1 MVSLS
6 RLFGYKLK
14 FITSRQIR
22 NFVRQ
27 FPSTPKVQRLRAI
40 TYIWFGL
47 FPFRS
52 PLLRESH
59 LLSFPEGTQMFQFP
73 SLTSITYI
81 FSNRYPD
88 ITQDRFPHS
97 EISGSKPVQRL
108 PEAYRSLPRLSSPP
122 GTKASTIC
130 PLQLDH
136 KTLFNY
142 QRTS

>member
-22 NFVRQ
+22 NFVQQ

-59 LLSFPEGTQMFQFP
+59 LLSFPKGT
-73 SLTSITYI
+73 
-81 FSNRYPD
+81 
-88 ITQDRFPHS
+88 
-97 EISGSKPVQRL
+97 
-108 PEAYRSLPRLSSPP
+108 
-122 GTKASTIC
+122 
-130 PLQLDH
+130 
-136 KTLFNY
+136 
-142 QRTS
+142 